1 VSNGRSSLFG
11 VFTGYQPRK
20 ARTPLEVA
28 VDNDFTECV
37 KIIQNS
43 RQFSALSFYEKGTIN
58 KAMDENGRTPLM
70 FAVIVSELNMVEA
83 LLNNHADIEAVSKVH
98 DMIPSTNE
106 IILSFLF

>member
-1 VSNGRSSLFG
+1 VSNGRNSLLG

-43 RQFSALSFYEKGTIN
+43 RQFSAQRLYEKGTIN
-58 KAMDENGRTPLM
+58 KAIDENGITPLM
-70 FAVIVSELNMVEA
+70 NAATTSDLNMVEV
-83 LLNNHADIEAVSKVH
+83 LLNNHADIDAVSKVH
-98 DMIPSTNE
+98 NRYHLQMRSDFYY
-106 IILSFLF
+106 LK